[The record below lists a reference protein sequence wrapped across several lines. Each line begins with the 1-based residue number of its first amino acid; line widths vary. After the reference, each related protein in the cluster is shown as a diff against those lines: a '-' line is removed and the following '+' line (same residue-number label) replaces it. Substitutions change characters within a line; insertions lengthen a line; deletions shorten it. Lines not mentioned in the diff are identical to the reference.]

1 MEIGYVFCYMPQK
14 FRALYLDSYILVTP
28 PDWPDLYVNVNWFS
42 PWQCNKPMKYDLYRV
57 HRVIHSTLLLLP
69 YHTLLQAPLTDDN
82 NLLNV
87 I

>member
-1 MEIGYVFCYMPQK
+1 MEPQK
-14 FRALYLDSYILVTP
+14 FRALYLNSCILVALP
-28 PDWPDLYVNVNWFS
+28 ELSDLYVHVSWFS

-57 HRVIHSTLLLLP
+57 HRVIHHTLLLLP
-69 YHTLLQAPLTDDN
+69 CHTLLQAPMTDDN